1 MALAEDT
8 MTRLAERQ
16 AAERKLVRDMT
27 RRYDRAMT
35 AAEQART
42 ALAGA
47 EAERVA
53 VLGEWLAAPGWTAE
67 RIAEVAGVGQ
77 RELADAAKASTSG
90 RQLTLGPEAAPAVPR
105 PIKRSPSP
113 TGPARDGQ
121 LTAQL
126 TTGAVA

>member
-1 MALAEDT
+1 MALADDT
-8 MTRLAERQ
+8 MARLAERQ

-27 RRYDRAMT
+27 RRYDRAVT

-53 VLGEWLAAPGWTAE
+53 VLGEWLAAPGWTAQ

-77 RELADAAKASTSG
+77 RELSDAARASTVG
-90 RQLTLGPEAAPAVPR
+90 RQLTIGSETPPAASR
-105 PIKRSPSP
+105 SFKRSSAP
-113 TGPARDGQ
+113 TGPAPP
-121 LTAQL
+121 LN
-126 TTGAVA
+126 